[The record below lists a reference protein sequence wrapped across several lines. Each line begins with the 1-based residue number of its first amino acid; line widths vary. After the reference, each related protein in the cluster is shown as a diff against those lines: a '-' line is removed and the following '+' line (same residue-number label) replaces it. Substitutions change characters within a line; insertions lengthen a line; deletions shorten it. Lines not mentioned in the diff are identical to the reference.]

1 VADRY
6 FTTQEANEAL
16 AEVRPLA
23 ERVVEHRRR
32 LLAANAKRAGLVAQI
47 QGNGGGI
54 TPSDL
59 SELEVEIDRH
69 SGALQRS
76 VERLQALGVLVKD
89 LDAGLVDFPS
99 LRDGEEVL
107 LCWRLGEDAVE
118 HWHGV
123 DEGFAGRKR
132 LEPGE

>member
-6 FTTQEANEAL
+6 FTPQEANEAL

-69 SGALQRS
+69 SGGLQRS
-76 VERLQALGVLVKD
+76 VDRLHTLGVLVKD

-123 DEGFAGRKR
+123 DEGFAGRKP

>member
-6 FTTQEANEAL
+6 FTPQEANDAL

-23 ERVVEHRRR
+23 ERLVGHRRR
-32 LLAANAKRAGLVAQI
+32 LLAATAKRAGLVAQI

-59 SELEVEIDRH
+59 SELEVEIEEQ
-69 SGALQRS
+69 ST
-76 VERLQALGVLVKD
+76 RLQECIGRLDELGVQVKD

-99 LRDGEEVL
+99 VREGEEVL
-107 LCWRLGEDAVE
+107 LCWRVGEDAVE
-118 HWHGV
+118 FWHGL
-123 DEGFAGRKR
+123 DEGFAGRKP

>member
-6 FTTQEANEAL
+6 FTPQEANDAL
-16 AEVRPLA
+16 DDVRPLA
-23 ERVVEHRRR
+23 ERLVTHRRR
-32 LLAANAKRAGLVAQI
+32 LLAATAKRAGLVAQI

-59 SELEVEIDRH
+59 SELEVEIEEQ
-69 SGALQRS
+69 STALQTC
-76 VERLQALGVLVKD
+76 VGRLDELGVLVKD
-89 LDAGLVDFPS
+89 LDSGLVDFPS
-99 LRDGEEVL
+99 VREGQEIL

-118 HWHGV
+118 FWHGV
-123 DEGFAGRKR
+123 DEGFAGRKP